1 MTLQDY
7 YRQKVGQ
14 EAFDFFAV
22 FSRFEYALKF
32 SALRQDNRPEA
43 SWYKMAQALGASFY
57 EAMKA
62 APEAAVYFENPPR
75 QLAGWRSGAVCAGC
89 SAEQRLGAVSVAQTR
104 SG

>member
-43 SWYKMAQALGASFY
+43 SWYKMAPIA
-57 EAMKA
+57 
-62 APEAAVYFENPPR
+62 
-75 QLAGWRSGAVCAGC
+75 
-89 SAEQRLGAVSVAQTR
+89 
-104 SG
+104 